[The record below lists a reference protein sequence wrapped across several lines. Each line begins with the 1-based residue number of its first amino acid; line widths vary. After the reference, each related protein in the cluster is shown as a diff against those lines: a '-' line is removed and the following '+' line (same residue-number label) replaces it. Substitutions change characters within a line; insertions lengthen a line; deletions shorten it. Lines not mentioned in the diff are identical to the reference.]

1 MMARKRC
8 DIRAIRARRAMLWY
22 DETAT
27 HMARLID
34 LLDGSTPGLRAV
46 EARHL
51 LVGEPSA
58 EVMSAYA
65 TGLRELGAVL
75 PVGPWD
81 EPGEAGGNRVYR

>member
-22 DETAT
+22 DEAAT

-58 EVMSAYA
+58 EVMSAYGA
-65 TGLRELGAVL
+65 GLRELGAVL

-81 EPGEAGGNRVYR
+81 EPGEAGRDRLPW

>member
-1 MMARKRC
+1 MARKKGDMC
-8 DIRAIRARRAMLWY
+8 AIRARRALIWY
-22 DETAT
+22 DQVAT

-34 LLDGSTPGLRAV
+34 LLDGSTLGLRAV

-65 TGLRELGAVL
+65 AGLRELGAVL
-75 PVGPWD
+75 PAGPWD
-81 EPGEAGGNRVYR
+81 EPWEAGRDRLYR

>member
-1 MMARKRC
+1 MARKKC
-8 DIRAIRARRAMLWY
+8 DIRAIRARRALLWY

-27 HMARLID
+27 HMARLLD

-58 EVMSAYA
+58 EVMSAYGA
-65 TGLRELGAVL
+65 GLRELGAVL

-81 EPGEAGGNRVYR
+81 ESGEAGRDSVYR

>member
-1 MMARKRC
+1 MARKRC
-8 DIRAIRARRAMLWY
+8 DIRAIRARRALLWY
-22 DETAT
+22 DEVAT
-27 HMARLID
+27 HMARLLD

-51 LVGEPSA
+51 LVGEPST

-75 PVGPWD
+75 PAGPWD

>member
-22 DETAT
+22 DEAAT

-34 LLDGSTPGLRAV
+34 LLDGSTPGLQAV

-51 LVGEPSA
+51 LAGEPSA

-65 TGLRELGAVL
+65 AGLRELGAVL

-81 EPGEAGGNRVYR
+81 EPGEAGRDSVYR